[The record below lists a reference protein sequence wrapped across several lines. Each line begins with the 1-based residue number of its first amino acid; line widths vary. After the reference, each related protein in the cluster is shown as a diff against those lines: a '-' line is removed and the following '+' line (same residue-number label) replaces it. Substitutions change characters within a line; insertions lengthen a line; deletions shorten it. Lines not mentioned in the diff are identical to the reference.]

1 MFCHNMIPTI
11 NRSTRVARNT
21 VTAID
26 HFITNTVVDTKF
38 KSVIIQTNL
47 SDHFPI
53 IFVLKTN
60 ENMVE
65 KNYEHF
71 VYKRYY
77 DKKSTNLFND
87 TDREK
92 LVLY

>member
-11 NRSTRVARNT
+11 NRSTRVPRNT

-26 HFITNTVVDTKF
+26 HFITNRVVDTKF

-60 ENMVE
+60 ENIVE